1 MDVNPMILGKK
12 NKKVGGGEGG
22 FLPAF
27 LMVNKHTRLTRV
39 EKPQLMM
46 MAVSLL

>member
-27 LMVNKHTRLTRV
+27 FDGKQTHAADTC
-39 EKPQLMM
+39 
-46 MAVSLL
+46 